1 MSNNHMDAPP
11 PDLRIVPTSSI
22 FPHEDHDSQRANP
35 LIKRLKHEQFVIN
48 PPLVAPMD
56 AGQYVVLDGANRY
69 YAFTH
74 LEYPHMLVQVAP
86 YDGGYV
92 ELGTW
97 RHIISNWDIGAF
109 MNQLGTLPNLEVYK
123 GQDAR
128 AIAHI
133 LLKDY
138 RVFALRAPVQN
149 THERNAALREV
160 VSIYQRNATL
170 FRTALTEMADIW
182 PLYPDALGVVVFPEY
197 KPADIIAAARYQA
210 FLPPGISRHIVHG
223 RALRVNY
230 PLDWLRDT
238 QTSLEAKNEQLKH
251 WMQQKLAARQVRYYA
266 EATYQFDE

>member
-1 MSNNHMDAPP
+1 MPNQRTDAPP
-11 PDLRIVPTSSI
+11 PDLRIVPTNHI
-22 FPHEDHDSQRANP
+22 FPHEDHDSQRAMP
-35 LIKRLKHEQFVIN
+35 LIKRLKHEKFVIN

-56 AGQYVVLDGANRY
+56 ANQYVVLDGANRY
-69 YAFTH
+69 YAFAH

-86 YDGGYV
+86 YESNYV
-92 ELGTW
+92 ELLTW
-97 RHIISNWDIGAF
+97 RHIVSEWDADAF
-109 MNQLGTLPNLEVYK
+109 IHHLEALHRIQLVE
-123 GQDAR
+123 GQDSR

-133 LLKDY
+133 LFHNG
-138 RVFALRAPVQN
+138 RVLALRAPVQD

-170 FRTALTEMADIW
+170 YRTALSEMADIW
-182 PLYPDALGVVVFPEY
+182 PLYPDALAVVVFPEY
-197 KPADIIAAARYQA
+197 QPADIIAAARYQA

-238 QTSLEAKNEQLKH
+238 TATLEAKSQQLKT

>member
-1 MSNNHMDAPP
+1 MSSSHTGAPP
-11 PDLRIVPTSSI
+11 PDLRIVPTNSI
-22 FPHEDHDSQRANP
+22 FPHEDHDSQRAMP

-56 AGQYVVLDGANRY
+56 TNQFVVLDGANRF
-69 YAFTH
+69 YAFAH
-74 LEYPHMLVQVAP
+74 LDYPHMLVQVAP

-97 RHIISNWDIGAF
+97 RHIISGWETNEFIR
-109 MNQLGTLPNLEVYK
+109 QLEALHQVEIAE
-123 GQDAR
+123 GQDNR

-133 LLKDY
+133 LLRDG
-138 RVFALRAPVQN
+138 RVFALLSPVQD
-149 THERNAALREV
+149 THERNAALRDV
-160 VSIYQRNATL
+160 VGIYQRNATL
-170 FRTALTEMADIW
+170 YRTALTEMADVW
-182 PLYPDALGVVVFPEY
+182 PLYPDALAVVVFPEY
-197 KPADIIAAARYQA
+197 KPSDIITAAHQQA

-230 PLDWLRDT
+230 PLDWLRDAT
-238 QTSLEAKNEQLKH
+238 RTLEDKSQQLEQ

>member
-1 MSNNHMDAPP
+1 MTNNHIGAPP
-11 PDLRIVPTSSI
+11 PDLRIVPTNSI
-22 FPHEDHDSQRANP
+22 SPHEDHDSQRAMP

-56 AGQYVVLDGANRY
+56 ANQYVVLDGANRY
-69 YAFTH
+69 YAFAH

-97 RHIISNWDIGAF
+97 RHIISEWDADEF
-109 MNQLGTLPNLEVYK
+109 VRQLEALHKIEIIE
-123 GQDAR
+123 GQDSR

-133 LLKDY
+133 LLKDS
-138 RVFALRAPVQN
+138 RVLALLTPIQD

-170 FRTALTEMADIW
+170 YRTALMEMADVW

-197 KPADIIAAARYQA
+197 KPADIIAAARFQA

-238 QTSLEAKNEQLKH
+238 TRTLVDKSQQLEQ